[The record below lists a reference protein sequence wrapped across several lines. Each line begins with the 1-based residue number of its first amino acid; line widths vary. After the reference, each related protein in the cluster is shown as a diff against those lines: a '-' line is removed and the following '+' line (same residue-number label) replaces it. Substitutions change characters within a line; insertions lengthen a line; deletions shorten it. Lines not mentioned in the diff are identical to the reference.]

1 MTFLEFDKF
10 FDDLISECRK
20 MRDTKGKEYA
30 NGKDRFD
37 NFNRLAAKNDV
48 NRLKVANIYMTK
60 HIDAIDSYVKEGK
73 VFSTENIRGRFV
85 DLIVYAGLMAGMAH
99 ETEMQADE
107 KVEITNE
114 VINEEQALAALYLTK
129 AEKEKFKFNELKK
142 ESLGETGKQPENLT
156 KEEFQAKYL
165 KKEPASENENGTIC
179 RICTM
184 THKFF
189 LHAGPFPKDCTTP
202 SGRHV
207 WIFPEE
213 KVSSKS
219 A

>member
-1 MTFLEFDKF
+1 MTFPEFDKF

-60 HIDAIDSYVKEGK
+60 HIDAIDSYIKEGK
-73 VFSTENIRGRFV
+73 VFSTENIRGRFI

-99 ETEMQADE
+99 ETELNSSHPE
-107 KVEITNE
+107 REIETGAEVTNE
-114 VINEEQALAALYLTK
+114 ARKLAALFLK
-129 AEKEKFKFNELKK
+129 KEEEEKFKFNE
-142 ESLGETGKQPENLT
+142 
-156 KEEFQAKYL
+156 L

-189 LHAGPFPKDCTTP
+189 LQASPFGSFPKDCTTP
-202 SGRHV
+202 SGRHI

-213 KVSSKS
+213 KVNPKS